1 MIEKVPKK
9 RKMVEYVEHKEVE
22 MVPKEVTKIDY
33 YAVEHIKQYIKEVIP
48 EVKIE
53 TVKVPKTIKNIEHIP
68 VER

>member
-1 MIEKVPKK
+1 
-9 RKMVEYVEHKEVE
+9 

-53 TVKVPKTIKNIEHIP
+53 TVKVPKTIKNVEHIP